1 MQDLNANAVAH
12 QQRLLEQQYDSQKK
26 KEKGPQIGVK
36 SKMPT
41 QLEAAIKSKKILS
54 YALISSDEIFE
65 KWEKGLCELCDEIY
79 FPRHKCKKMGSN
91 FLVVLVD
98 EDDTTQYNFCLEN
111 HPLVDALQEKCI
123 YQVK

>member
-1 MQDLNANAVAH
+1 MIFDSLTSQNEHLPPTYTI
-12 QQRLLEQQYDSQKK
+12 QYLTNSITNSVTC
-26 KEKGPQIGVK
+26 PV
-36 SKMPT
+36 T
-41 QLEAAIKSKKILS
+41 IKIRS
-54 YALISSDEIFE
+54 YASISLDEIFE
-65 KWEKGLCELCDEIY
+65 MSEKGLCELCDEIY